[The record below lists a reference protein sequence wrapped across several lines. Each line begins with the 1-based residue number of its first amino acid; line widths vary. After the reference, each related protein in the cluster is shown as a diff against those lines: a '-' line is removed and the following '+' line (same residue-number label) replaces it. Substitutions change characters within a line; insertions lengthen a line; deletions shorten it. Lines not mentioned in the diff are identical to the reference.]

1 MGLTYEIRGAVP
13 ADEDQLLEVAA
24 HLNTVNLP
32 AERGEIRAILE
43 HSQKSFTGA
52 VKDPKRREYVFV
64 VVDLAENRIVGTSMI
79 IGQLGRRDHPYIYVD
94 VFEEERYSATL
105 DRHFRHMV
113 LKTGY
118 SYNGPTE
125 IGGLI
130 VEPACRRRPERFGLA
145 ISYVRFLFIKMH
157 RDWFRDELLAELLPP
172 LEPDGTSHLWNAVG
186 RKFTEMTYAEA
197 DRLSKKNKEF
207 VRALFP
213 EGPIYA
219 TLLPQSAQDV
229 IGKVGAQTRGVERML
244 HRIGFRYAW
253 RIDPFDGGPHFTAA
267 TDEVSLVKRSQRAT
281 IDGWLSSSE
290 GTTARAIVAVESPNA
305 PYFRAVVA
313 PWQSAGAGHRI
324 GSEAGAHLQV
334 RKGDDVW
341 ILPLE
346 RRLGTERER
355 TSQRCPYFHGAR
367 SRWP

>member
-1 MGLTYEIRGAVP
+1 MGPSYEIRGAVP
-13 ADEDQLLEVAA
+13 SDEDQLLDVAA

-32 AERGEIRAILE
+32 ADRVEIRGILE
-43 HSQKSFTGA
+43 HAQKSFTGA
-52 VKDPKRREYVFV
+52 IKDPRRREYVFV
-64 VVDLAENRIVGTSMI
+64 VVDLGQNRIVGTSMI
-79 IGQLGRRDHPYIYVD
+79 IGQLGRRDSPYVYVD

-105 DRHFRHMV
+105 DKHFRHVV

-130 VEPACRRRPERFGLA
+130 VEPEARKRPERFGLA

-219 TLLPQSAQDV
+219 TLLPESAQDV

-244 HRIGFRYAW
+244 RRIGFRYAW
-253 RIDPFDGGPHFTAA
+253 RVDPFDGGPHFTAA
-267 TDEVSLVKRSQRAT
+267 TDEVSLIKRSHRANLARLLGADEEPT
-281 IDGWLSSSE
+281 S
-290 GTTARAIVAVESPNA
+290 RAIAAIDLEAP
-305 PYFRAVVA
+305 PYFRALVA
-313 PWQSAGAGHRI
+313 PWRADESG
-324 GSEAGAHLQV
+324 GSIAHAAADHLGTQE
-334 RKGDDVW
+334 GDSLWV
-341 ILPLE
+341 LPLE
-346 RRLGTERER
+346 
-355 TSQRCPYFHGAR
+355 
-367 SRWP
+367 